1 MHKVISG
8 FGQYHTNEFDP
19 LKPTR
24 KLKNYISVGLKDIRA
39 CVDNPKQ
46 TLKQKAQWIIP
57 SSLPS
62 RNFEEQSL
70 KGDYHFLWADLDEQP
85 KPISYVRD
93 VLRKIMDADFEIY
106 TTSSATKEKPKARIL
121 IPLANPLSPQE
132 WVFSQQT
139 LNKLLCQ
146 SEINP
151 DRANVRCAQLCYLPN
166 RGEYYE
172 AACERNGN
180 YLNPLIAWG
189 GLTTERTEWTD
200 DYRGLQ
206 KITEISEVVSAS
218 SAMDYSS
225 LPTDCCPQ
233 AEGQRTNK
241 LFTFARYLKKLNPN
255 SDFVYLRPLV
265 LGWHK
270 HFIDVIGTKDFSET
284 WTDFRKGWEAI
295 KVPYGEGVE
304 AEIGKIDFDTP
315 IPQTFIDLG
324 YGAKEFKLL
333 LICHQLQLINGEE
346 PFFISVRDAGNYTN
360 CHPTSAG
367 KMIDSLA
374 SDGFLKLIS
383 KGVTPKA
390 SRFRCLW
397 NG

>member
-1 MHKVISG
+1 MHKVTSG
-8 FGQYHTNEFDP
+8 FGQYHTNEFDSS
-19 LKPTR
+19 KPTR
-24 KLKNYISVGLKDIRA
+24 KLKSYISVGLEDIRA
-39 CVDNPKQ
+39 YVDNPKQ

-57 SSLPS
+57 STLPS
-62 RNFEEQSL
+62 RSFEEQSL
-70 KGDYHFLWADLDEQP
+70 KGEYHFLWADLDKQP

-121 IPLANPLSPQE
+121 IPLANALSPQE
-132 WVFSQQT
+132 WMISQQA

-151 DRANVRCAQLCYLPN
+151 DIANERSAQLCYLPN

-172 AACERNGN
+172 TAFERNAN
-180 YLNPLIAWG
+180 YLNPLIAWRE
-189 GLTTERTEWTD
+189 LTTERTECSEE
-200 DYRGLQ
+200 YRCIQ
-206 KITEISEVVSAS
+206 KITEISEVVSGCRD
-218 SAMDYSS
+218 MDYSS
-225 LPTDCCPQ
+225 LPIDCYPQ
-233 AEGQRTNK
+233 EEGQRTIK
-241 LFTFARYLKKLNPN
+241 LFTFARYLKKLHPN
-255 SDFVYLRPLV
+255 ADFEYLRPIV

-270 HFIDVIGTKDFSET
+270 HFIDVISTKDFSET

-295 KVPYGEGVE
+295 KFPYGEGVE

-315 IPQTFIDLG
+315 IPQTFINLG

-333 LICHQLQLINGEE
+333 LICHRLQSINDEE
-346 PFFISVRDAGNYTN
+346 PFYISVRDAGKYIK
-360 CHPTSAG
+360 CHPTTAG
-367 KMIDSLA
+367 KMLDSFA